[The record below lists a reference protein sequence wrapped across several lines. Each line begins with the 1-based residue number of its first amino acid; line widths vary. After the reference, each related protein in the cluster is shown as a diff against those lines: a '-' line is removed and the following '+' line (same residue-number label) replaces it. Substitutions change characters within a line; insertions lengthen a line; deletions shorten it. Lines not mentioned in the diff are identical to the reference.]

1 MEVVGQREADLRHVW
16 VGEEAHEW
24 LRNTAETVQPK
35 EVARLFG
42 SHLYERHLVVL
53 ILAKVGA
60 CLGVEAY
67 ACLG

>member
-35 EVARLFG
+35 EVARLFC

-60 CLGVEAY
+60 RLGVEAD